1 MQGDDDATIWVN
13 PSTNGNVGGHVLPF
27 GDNMVTLFA
36 LGPTNPPIP
45 TRCCAIC
52 NGEDYEGISHILSH
66 DVLQTN
72 ISSCAAFSLHFWDE
86 NSLQSWYCV
95 FHDTTAS
102 TPQNPLDPTQPVYH
116 YLPMV

>member
-13 PSTNGNVGGHVLPF
+13 PSTNGHVGGHVLPV
-27 GDNMVTLFA
+27 GNNVADLFA

-52 NGEDYEGISHILSH
+52 NGEDYEGVSHTLSH
-66 DVLQTN
+66 DVAQTN
-72 ISSCAAFSLHFWDE
+72 VASCAAFSLHFWDDGA
-86 NSLQSWYCV
+86 LQSWYCV

-102 TPQNPLDPTQPVYH
+102 TPPDPLDPNQPVYH
-116 YLPMV
+116 YLPVS